1 MFCISSYEG
10 SFINRWLLGGGDIYY
25 QHRGNLQLVH
35 MHLDLSSS
43 PVEPFLEHVQVQTAV
58 QKEEPTIEEPT
69 VSHVRTEPAKE
80 SAKPKPPAGSK
91 TGTLGCEVSSNG
103 YKGRKRSCPGK

>member
-1 MFCISSYEG
+1 
-10 SFINRWLLGGGDIYY
+10 
-25 QHRGNLQLVH
+25 

-58 QKEEPTIEEPT
+58 QTEEPTIEEPT

-80 SAKPKPPAGSK
+80 SAKPKPPAGSQ

>member
-1 MFCISSYEG
+1 M
-10 SFINRWLLGGGDIYY
+10 
-25 QHRGNLQLVH
+25 VH

-69 VSHVRTEPAKE
+69 VSHVRTEPTKE

-91 TGTLGCEVSSNG
+91 IYRKGCEVSSNKL
-103 YKGRKRSCPGK
+103 KGANEAVQGSRRSKISSKAAEGKN

>member
-1 MFCISSYEG
+1 
-10 SFINRWLLGGGDIYY
+10 
-25 QHRGNLQLVH
+25 

-43 PVEPFLEHVQVQTAV
+43 PVEPFLEHGQVQTAV

-91 TGTLGCEVSSNG
+91 TGRVVKCLQTNSKGANEAVQGRRRSNILS
-103 YKGRKRSCPGK
+103 KAAI

>member
-1 MFCISSYEG
+1 MRVVSSI
-10 SFINRWLLGGGDIYY
+10 FRWLLGGGYILSA
-25 QHRGNLQLVH
+25 QRKSSVGAHACI
-35 MHLDLSSS
+35 DLSSS

-103 YKGRKRSCPGK
+103 YKGHKQSCPGK